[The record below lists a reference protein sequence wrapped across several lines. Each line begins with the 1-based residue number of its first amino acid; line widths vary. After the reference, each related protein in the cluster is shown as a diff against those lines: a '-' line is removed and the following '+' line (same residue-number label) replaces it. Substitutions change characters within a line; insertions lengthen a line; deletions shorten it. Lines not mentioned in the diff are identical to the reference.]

1 MLILSGDQLYRMDL
15 EELARQHHRER
26 GRHHDRGQGHALR
39 PVSALGVMRV
49 NPDLRIV
56 EFVEKPKD
64 PAVISSLVLGG
75 AARARLSD
83 KSERPLL
90 PGVDGDL
97 PFSGKVMRERWPT
110 IPRRTSGKEV
120 IPGCSP
126 RNA

>member
-15 EELARQHHRER
+15 EELARQHIENAA
-26 GRHHDRGQGHALR
+26 DVTIAAKAMPSDQ
-39 PVSALGVMRV
+39 VSALGVMRV

-83 KSERPLL
+83 QSDRPYCLASMGIYVFNRAAL
-90 PGVDGDL
+90 AEALDSATDIFG
-97 PFSGKVMRERWPT
+97 F
-110 IPRRTSGKEV
+110 
-120 IPGCSP
+120 
-126 RNA
+126 